1 MMNRYESETVNFQTY
16 DHMLTIQPLSD
27 ILMVEIRPK
36 ISSYLQK
43 QNVNIFSVSLKDK
56 QTKMQKFNVWEYTK
70 ACQNC
75 NQKQYLSLESIQYL
89 QMKQPENWKSHTV
102 KHIS

>member
-56 QTKMQKFNVWEYTK
+56 QTKMQKFNVWEYT
-70 ACQNC
+70 
-75 NQKQYLSLESIQYL
+75 
-89 QMKQPENWKSHTV
+89 
-102 KHIS
+102 